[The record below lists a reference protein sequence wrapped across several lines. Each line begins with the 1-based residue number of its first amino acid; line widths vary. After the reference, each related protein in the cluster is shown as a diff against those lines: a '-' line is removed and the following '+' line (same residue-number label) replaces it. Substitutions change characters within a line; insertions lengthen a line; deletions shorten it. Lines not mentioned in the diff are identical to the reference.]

1 MLISSSKVKAN
12 KYSKLIDTKLI
23 DALLSK
29 KKKFW
34 FSFRA
39 TKFKLNYFPV

>member
-12 KYSKLIDTKLI
+12 TYSKLIDTKLI

-29 KKKFW
+29 KKR
-34 FSFRA
+34 SFDFRSEQQ
-39 TKFKLNYFPV
+39 NSS